1 MPCELKQAASKSA
14 SQAEWHRIPLAS
26 DSKKAGKVDKSIGHL
41 QMSAAM
47 AVLDRGCGKAGQS
60 LARAAELPEGELR
73 DLYVRRPSHR
83 CLRTDLRNGGS
94 GAGLALCDQGFP
106 TPSKIGSGARAPV
119 DGKLPGP
126 QIKSPSQIGY

>member
-47 AVLDRGCGKAGQS
+47 AVLDRGCGKPGQS
-60 LARAAELPEGELR
+60 LAVAVDLKRRLSELNHEELLRLRETYMAAVGPEPIKLIEHNENQS
-73 DLYVRRPSHR
+73 DSTRPWG
-83 CLRTDLRNGGS
+83 DFNGR
-94 GAGLALCDQGFP
+94 L
-106 TPSKIGSGARAPV
+106 
-119 DGKLPGP
+119 
-126 QIKSPSQIGY
+126 

>member
-47 AVLDRGCGKAGQS
+47 AVLNRGCGQPGQS
-60 LARAAELPEGELR
+60 LAVAVDLKRRLSELNHEELLRLRETYMAAVGPEPIKLIEHNENQS
-73 DLYVRRPSHR
+73 DSTRPWG
-83 CLRTDLRNGGS
+83 DFNGR
-94 GAGLALCDQGFP
+94 L
-106 TPSKIGSGARAPV
+106 
-119 DGKLPGP
+119 
-126 QIKSPSQIGY
+126 